1 MTASFKKILIID
13 DDEVFVKPLRKF
25 LTLNKFQVNVAENGM
40 NGLELQNFLNVDLV
54 ITDLRMEG
62 LTGID
67 VINNVSKTFPDT
79 PIMVVSGFINDSEFG
94 GLDGYKN
101 VVGVYQ
107 KPIDYEKLIE
117 QIKNVICR

>member
-67 VINNVSKTFPDT
+67 VINNVSKTFPNT

-117 QIKNVICR
+117 QIKNTICH

>member
-67 VINNVSKTFPDT
+67 VINNVSKTFPNT
-79 PIMVVSGFINDSEFG
+79 PVLLMILSSEDLTVIRMSSEFIR
-94 GLDGYKN
+94 N
-101 VVGVYQ
+101 R
-107 KPIDYEKLIE
+107 LIMR
-117 QIKNVICR
+117 N